1 MYKINE
7 SDIVKVC
14 LLYYQENKTHEE
26 ISRLMGISRFKI
38 SRLLRQAKKEGVIS
52 IRINDPMGNIGETE
66 IRLAKKFRLKEAVI
80 VRRSQLVGKTELA
93 QIGETGARYLTR
105 IIDKIK
111 VLSVA
116 WGITLRHVV
125 NSIEAIK
132 TEDLTVVQLTGSM
145 GVIGGT
151 DTNMLTMMLSEKL
164 SAKSL
169 LLQAPLLVRD
179 EKTKNAFLREGK
191 IAETLA
197 MAKTAD
203 MALLGIGMANQE
215 GALYKTGLLRGKDY
229 DEAAEKGAVGA
240 LCGRL
245 YDINGK
251 PCIVDWDK
259 RVIGLTLEELSK
271 VKHKVGIAGG
281 HEKMDAI
288 VGALRGRFL
297 DVLITDENTAQSLLG
312 VTQDSVRPK

>member
-203 MALLGIGMANQE
+203 MALLGIGLANQE
-215 GALYKTGLLRGKDY
+215 GTLYKTGLLRGKDY

>member
-14 LLYYQENKTHEE
+14 LLYYQENKTQEE
-26 ISRLMGISRFKI
+26 ISGLMGISRFKI
-38 SRLLRQAKKEGVIS
+38 SRLLSQAKKEGVIS

-66 IRLAKKFRLKEAVI
+66 IELAKKFRLKEAVI
-80 VRRSQLVGKTELA
+80 VRRSQLVGKTDLA

-125 NSIEAIK
+125 NSMEATK

-203 MALLGIGMANQE
+203 MALLGIGLANQE
-215 GALYKTGLLRGKDY
+215 GALYRAGLLRGKDY
-229 DEAAEKGAVGA
+229 DEAAVKGAVGA

-245 YDINGK
+245 YDICGK

-259 RVIGLTLEELSK
+259 RVIGLTLEELRK

-281 HEKMDAI
+281 HEKLDAI

-297 DVLITDENTAQSLLG
+297 DVLITDEGTAQSLLG
-312 VTQDSVRPK
+312 VTQESVR